1 MVPEIPDDE
10 PENERKL
17 RFRSYAE
24 APLLD
29 DEDGSGELLLP
40 PAVTQAPP
48 PQDRPGNA

>member
-10 PENERKL
+10 PEDERRL

-24 APLLD
+24 EPLLD